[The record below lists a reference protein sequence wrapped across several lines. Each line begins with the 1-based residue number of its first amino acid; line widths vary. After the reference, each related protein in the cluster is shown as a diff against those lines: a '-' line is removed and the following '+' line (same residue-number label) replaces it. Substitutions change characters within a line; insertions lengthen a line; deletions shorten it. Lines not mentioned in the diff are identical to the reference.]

1 MIFLLVA
8 AAVVV
13 AAPLIAAM
21 LVTVASLR
29 EDSARSL
36 TGRPPGP
43 ITAAARRL
51 LCLRTGDSALRRRA
65 DSPPATDDVDFMS
78 QVYPYLPRPRPAADE
93 DAADHTLTLPR
104 A

>member
-13 AAPLIAAM
+13 AAPLVAAV

-29 EDSARSL
+29 EDSAQTL
-36 TGRPPGP
+36 TGRPPGL

-51 LCLRTGDSALRRRA
+51 LCLRTGDSALRRQA
-65 DSPPATDDVDFMS
+65 NSPPDADGLDFMS
-78 QVYPYLPRPRPAADE
+78 QVYPYVPQPRPAADE

>member
-13 AAPLIAAM
+13 AAPLAAAV

-36 TGRPPGP
+36 AGRPPGVL
-43 ITAAARRL
+43 TAAARRL
-51 LCLRTGDSALRRRA
+51 LCLRTSAGTGKGRSA
-65 DSPPATDDVDFMS
+65 GQPPADGLFLSSADLEI
-78 QVYPYLPRPRPAADE
+78 PLPRSAEPDQ
-93 DAADHTLTLPR
+93 TLTLPR
-104 A
+104 S

>member
-13 AAPLIAAM
+13 AAPLVAAL

-29 EDSARSL
+29 EDSARTL
-36 TGRPPGP
+36 TGRPPGL
-43 ITAAARRL
+43 ITAAARR
-51 LCLRTGDSALRRRA
+51 LCLRTGDSALRPRA
-65 DSPPATDDVDFMS
+65 NSPPDTHDLDFMN
-78 QVYPYLPRPRPAADE
+78 QVYPYLPQPRPAADE

>member
-13 AAPLIAAM
+13 AAPLAAAV

-36 TGRPPGP
+36 NRRPPGLL
-43 ITAAARRL
+43 AAASRRL
-51 LCLRTGDSALRRRA
+51 LCLRTGPEPGSDRAPALPTA
-65 DSPPATDDVDFMS
+65 DSSSPSPEELEIPPPRSDFDD
-78 QVYPYLPRPRPAADE
+78 Q
-93 DAADHTLTLPR
+93 TLTMPR
-104 A
+104 S